1 MIKLISSTINHGQ
14 DFEGIKQEDK
24 ARNMQPRKMLRIQ
37 VANETSEL
45 HRLEAVDR
53 INQYS

>member
-14 DFEGIKQEDK
+14 DFEGTKKVDK
-24 ARNMQPRKMLRIQ
+24 VKDMQSRNMLRIQ